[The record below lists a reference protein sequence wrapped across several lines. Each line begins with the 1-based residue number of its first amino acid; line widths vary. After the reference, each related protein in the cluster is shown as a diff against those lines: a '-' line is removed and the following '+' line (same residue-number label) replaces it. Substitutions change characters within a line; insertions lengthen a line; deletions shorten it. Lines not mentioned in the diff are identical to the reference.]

1 MSERAGR
8 AAHGASAPGKLMV
21 SGEYVVLDGAV
32 AIVAASDARAFAR
45 WGSPLESHAIQ
56 GETSTKQAVG
66 RAGRPTPPPEVV
78 ATRALAEATL
88 GIDAT
93 RASDPLGLDVSD
105 LRRNGR
111 KLGLGSSA
119 AASAATAGAVF
130 ARAGRDLGDAAVRAA
145 MLAVALAG
153 HRSVAPEGS
162 GADVAASVL
171 GGLVRF
177 RRDAET
183 GEVLE
188 ATPIALPRAAHVRV
202 VWTGREARTSE
213 LVREVKALAATSPA
227 DYARAMG
234 ALAEAATRLASA
246 CAADDAVALVAAVAA
261 HHAAM
266 AALGEA
272 AGAPIVEAGL
282 AAAAALARS
291 FGGAAKPSGAGGG
304 DVALAFFPERAA
316 ADAFTRACGSAGL
329 DPVDV
334 ALGAPGVRAESPDE
348 RV

>member
-1 MSERAGR
+1 LSAGAR
-8 AAHGASAPGKLMV
+8 RTSHGASAPGKLMV

-32 AIVAASDARAFAR
+32 ALVAAADARAFVR
-45 WGSPLESHAIQ
+45 WHVEEESPAIQ
-56 GETSTKQAVG
+56 SFGGVNP
-66 RAGRPTPPPEVV
+66 RPQGIASLPPEVI
-78 ATRALAEATL
+78 ATRALAEA
-88 GIDAT
+88 
-93 RASDPLGLDVSD
+93 RLGLASELEGDALRFDVSD

-119 AASAATAGAVF
+119 AAAAATAGAVF
-130 ARAGRDLGDAAVRAA
+130 ARAGRDLNDASERVA
-145 MLAVALAG
+145 MLAVAFAG

-177 RRDAET
+177 QRDAAS
-183 GEVLE
+183 GEIVE
-188 ATPIALPRAAHVRV
+188 ATPVSLPRAAQVRV
-202 VWTGREARTSE
+202 VWTGHEARTSV
-213 LVREVKALAATSPA
+213 LVRQVKTLAATSPA
-227 DYARAMG
+227 AYARSMST
-234 ALAEAATRLASA
+234 LAEAAARLADA
-246 CAADDAVALVAAVAA
+246 CTADDAGALVEAVAA

-282 AAAAALARS
+282 SAAAVLARS

-304 DVALAFFPERAA
+304 DVALAFFADRAA
-316 ADAFTRACGSAGL
+316 AEAFTRACPAAGL

-334 ALGAPGVRAESPDE
+334 ALGAPGVRAESPAD
-348 RV
+348 RL